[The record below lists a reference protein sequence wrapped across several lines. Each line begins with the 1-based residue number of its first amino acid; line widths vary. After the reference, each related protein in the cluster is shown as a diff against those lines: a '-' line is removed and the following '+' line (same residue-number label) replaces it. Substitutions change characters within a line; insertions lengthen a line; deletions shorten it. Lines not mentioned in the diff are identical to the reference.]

1 MTPGAWAPTA
11 PTGALAGGARRVRS
25 GGRRLGH
32 APRVAQG
39 AHAPALAGEGHQKVV
54 PAVFAPGAGK
64 AVGEDAAFQVL
75 MRLNKHS
82 KLDDT
87 RSYLQRGEGWRYLA
101 GRPYCANLS
110 AMNVLLSPIVSEFET
125 EEQELS
131 YNLWFRD
138 KVEEALHSKKPRLP
152 HDAAMANV
160 QTMLEERRKARA
172 NNSVG

>member
-1 MTPGAWAPTA
+1 M
-11 PTGALAGGARRVRS
+11 
-25 GGRRLGH
+25 
-32 APRVAQG
+32 
-39 AHAPALAGEGHQKVV
+39 
-54 PAVFAPGAGK
+54 
-64 AVGEDAAFQVL
+64 GEDAAFQVL
-75 MRLNKHS
+75 LRLNKHS

-101 GRPYCANLS
+101 GRAYCANLS

-138 KVEEALHSKKPRLP
+138 KVEEALHSKEPRLP
-152 HDAAMANV
+152 HDAAMAKV